1 VPRPREYDDDLRLR
15 LIEAAA
21 RLLAEEGAAAVTTR
35 RVAAEVGTSTTAI
48 YSLIGSKDDLVVAV
62 REEGFARLAAHLG
75 RVGDTGDPL
84 DDIHRLGHAYL
95 EMALESP
102 DLYRIMFE
110 AVGEIRVDAGTF
122 QILLDSVQRC
132 IDAGFFRGEVF
143 TLALQLWSLTHG
155 LAGLAIAGMV
165 GTPED
170 AHRLLDESARALS
183 AGLVQAAATPA

>member
-1 VPRPREYDDDLRLR
+1 VPRPREYDDTLRLR

-35 RVAAEVGTSTTAI
+35 RVASEVGTSTTAI
-48 YSLIGSKDDLVVAV
+48 YSLIGSKEDLVLAV
-62 REEGFARLAAHLG
+62 REEGFVRLAAHLG
-75 RVGDTGDPL
+75 GVGATGDPL
-84 DDIHRLGHAYL
+84 DDIRRLGHAYL

-102 DLYRIMFE
+102 HMYRIMFE
-110 AVGEIRVDAGTF
+110 AVGEIQVDSGTF

-132 IDAGFFRGEVF
+132 VDAGFFRGETF

-170 AHRLLDESARALS
+170 AHRLLGESARALS
-183 AGLVQAAATPA
+183 AGLVQAAASA